1 MILVGVRV
9 VTVRERPCVAG
20 VAGGVGTSLLAAAV
34 GGVDR
39 GVYRA
44 QTEVAV
50 LVCRSTV
57 SSVGGAAHALQHTPA
72 PPVLAV
78 VADTPGSIWGSNTR
92 NRLRSIEP
100 HTAAIVPI
108 PLVAAWRDTLR
119 PIQRASQLL
128 ALDPAELSKP
138 ERALVRALGQVIDAV
153 LDLPDH
159 AALPGRAALPDHAVR
174 SAPDDATPATP
185 VGPVVVAA
193 TGGRVRP
200 A

>member
-1 MILVGVRV
+1 M
-9 VTVRERPCVAG
+9 AG
-20 VAGGVGTSLLAAAV
+20 VAGGVGTSLLASAL

-57 SSVGGAAHALQHTPA
+57 SSAGCAAHALQHTPA

-78 VADTPGSIWGSNTR
+78 VSDAPGMTWGPNTR

-100 HTAAIVPI
+100 YTAGIVPI

-119 PIQRASQLL
+119 PGLRATQLL
-128 ALDPAELSKP
+128 ARDPAELSKP

-153 LDLPDH
+153 LDLPTRDLSARDT
-159 AALPGRAALPDHAVR
+159 AAGEGATVDGCPVPAAADV
-174 SAPDDATPATP
+174 SAGAAR
-185 VGPVVVAA
+185 VGLA
-193 TGGRVRP
+193 
-200 A
+200 

>member
-1 MILVGVRV
+1 M
-9 VTVRERPCVAG
+9 AG

-44 QTEVAV
+44 QTSVVV

-57 SSVGGAAHALQHTPA
+57 SSVGAAAHALQHTPGL
-72 PPVLAV
+72 PVLAV
-78 VADTPGSIWGSNTR
+78 VADAPGVRWGSNTR

-100 HTAAIVPI
+100 HTAGIVPI

-119 PIQRASQLL
+119 PIQRAAQLL
-128 ALDPAELSKP
+128 ALAPAELSKP

-153 LDLPDH
+153 L
-159 AALPGRAALPDHAVR
+159 ALPDHALPGHDAR
-174 SAPDDATPATP
+174 SAPDDAAPADP
-185 VGPVVVAA
+185 VVAA
-193 TGGRVRP
+193 DAPRVRL

>member
-1 MILVGVRV
+1 M
-9 VTVRERPCVAG
+9 RERPCVAG

-44 QTEVAV
+44 QSPVAV
-50 LVCRSTV
+50 VVCRSTV
-57 SSVGGAAHALQHTPA
+57 SSVGGAAHALQHTPG

-78 VADTPGSIWGSNTR
+78 VADAPGAAWGSNTR

-119 PIQRASQLL
+119 PIQRAATLL

-153 LDLPDH
+153 LALPDH
-159 AALPGRAALPDHAVR
+159 AALPEHDVR
-174 SAPDDATPATP
+174 SAPADVAPAAPAAP
-185 VGPVVVAA
+185 VGPVVVASPGA
-193 TGGRVRP
+193 RVRP